1 MSPIS
6 HSKHPLTP
14 NTAEMD
20 HIMPI
25 SIPSATQI
33 KCLGIKL
40 RRRTEKTCSILDI
53 KFHDADHDLEIP
65 TICINHY
72 TNSVFRNLIALEQC
86 YPDCGIHFTSY
97 AIFMDR
103 LTASPKDVEILKDHK
118 IIEQFSNNLQ
128 VTPFFKNVM
137 CMGLSCDWKS
147 SSISDPVNK
156 MILYKGSSTWIKFC
170 SNLMSRISGISMK
183 FC

>member
-1 MSPIS
+1 M
-6 HSKHPLTP
+6 LR
-14 NTAEMD
+14 D
-20 HIMPI
+20 
-25 SIPSATQI
+25 QI
-33 KCLGIKL
+33 
-40 RRRTEKTCSILDI
+40 EKTYGENMQHTGH
-53 KFHDADHDLEIP
+53 KIP
-65 TICINHY
+65 WCWSWLGNSNYRHHHY
-72 TNSVFRNLIALEQC
+72 ANSVFRNLIALEQC

-156 MILYKGSSTWIKFC
+156 MILYKGSSKWIKFC